1 MMKDDEKD
9 RPSPP
14 VDSTL
19 QEGVK
24 TTSFPDESVDDL
36 MQSLA
41 SAPAQPVDQLLP
53 GTLIDGKVEILRDL
67 GKGGMGKVYL
77 GRDLRLGRK
86 VAVKLIRGNLAAR
99 PGMRERFLK
108 EARVTANLSH
118 PNIVEIHDYGQH
130 EGQPYFV
137 LEHLVGE
144 PLSERRTGRPA
155 APGPVLEVLVRVAR
169 ALRCGHEH
177 VPRIIHR
184 DMKPENVFLCEDGR
198 VKVLDFGLSGLV
210 APGST
215 VPAKAATLSAFEAE
229 PDGTK
234 TTAGT
239 LGYMAPEQWRGEEQD
254 PRVDVWAVGVI
265 LYELL
270 SGRRPYADL
279 EGSEKALKEAVR
291 SDDPVPRIRD
301 TVPGLNAEV
310 AGIVDRCLAKDLGGR
325 FRNAGEL
332 LDALERASAQIG
344 YRGEARGEPYRGLDA
359 FGEEDAG
366 WFFGRESETLAL
378 LRRLDGNPLVALA
391 GASGAGKT
399 SLVRAGLV
407 RQLRERGIRWEILEL
422 RPGPSPLRM
431 LARRMAELTGEKE
444 QDLHDTLRD
453 EPGRLGIA
461 LRETG
466 RKRNAKVLL
475 FVDQGEEVFTLCADG
490 EERRRFL
497 DALLGAADDVH
508 GPVRVILATRSDYV
522 VHFGEHREF
531 LRAMESGMVILG
543 PLGPEGLGEAL
554 RRPAEIKGYGIEAEI
569 VGDVVETLRE
579 QAGGLPLLQLVG
591 QKLWEDRDEERRLL
605 TRGVYEAIG
614 CARGAL
620 SRHADSVLAGL
631 GRERREVARKIL
643 CRLVTPDRT
652 RRAESVTAL
661 LGVADPDT
669 AEEVLGML
677 VARRLLVTHHSG
689 DDAVVELVHESLI
702 EGWGTLRE
710 WLYEDRELAVALE
723 LVRNAMKADAQLR
736 GRPLKQVAAV
746 YEDDPVRFTG
756 DERTFVARSISRERR
771 SFRLRVG
778 AAVGVPT
785 LVAIVALVAIVNIDA
800 AREDALV
807 AGDQARRA
815 EEIAERQSAE
825 IRRQSESIS
834 TALGETNKARLA
846 AEQSRNETMGA
857 LFEAEAAR
865 DDSEVSLRTAR
876 RHLSGAYV
884 FHARELA
891 QKGEWHKART
901 AAHYS
906 MLHHPSDAA
915 RDLLKQASGRPRRVW
930 TAPNGA
936 NVQDFRF
943 MPDGERLV
951 AATSRG
957 LTMWSLRSGRVV
969 WRNPSALVRS
979 VDVTPDGDTIITDG
993 IGPNGILAWG
1003 ADSGRRIRDIE
1014 CGPDA
1019 EIGKVVVSPDGK
1031 LVATIPTAGDEVR
1044 LWRLSDCM
1052 QTQRLE
1058 HPSVEWI
1065 GFGRGGRIL
1074 ASRGN
1079 PGDVIVWNTRSGEK
1093 LRSYEKMAGAAISS
1107 DGRLIFLGLEDET
1120 VRVEG
1125 LDTGVP
1131 LQTFNSEQGVICP
1144 KAVSPAGDQ
1153 MASIR
1158 WGGTVAIWDLADP
1171 VGRPRTIGRYD
1182 IWAVYASM
1190 AFSPGGDLLA
1200 WTDNTG
1206 TLRLWDL
1213 EQGAPIARA
1222 GGLASVTSDVAFSSG
1237 GETFV
1242 SAMGDGA
1249 ITVTETESAKEIVRL
1264 PGHSGGADTVRF
1276 SPDGATLASGGE
1288 DGLIRFWNASGWT
1301 PAGSLPGHRE
1311 GVESIS
1317 WSPDGARLAS
1327 GGEDG
1332 FLRVWDVG
1340 GRKEI
1345 HGVPAHEGSVSV
1357 VEFSP
1362 KGRWLASSGRDDKI
1376 FVWDTTSWEQVAA
1389 LEEPGGGVTDLAF
1402 SPDGTL
1408 LAMAARDG
1416 TVRLIDSYGEEEAVL
1431 GGLLPT
1437 SWGHPDR
1444 ITSVTFSP
1452 DGRRLVAGSEAGRAG
1467 IWELRWCQPY
1477 AVCAGELD
1485 GVPVLSFLESD
1496 GGEVGDVEISPD
1508 GRLLLVAGKGPTSL
1522 WELGRPFGEIAKVT
1536 HENAVDAVDLGPGG
1550 GLVASGSWD
1559 RVVRLWDPATGRR
1572 VDELSVRDCS
1582 VRSLAFSHDGD
1593 RLALLCSD
1601 NAVEL
1606 WDVPGRTRLVRW
1618 LQDDVGGLCLWEGGR
1633 LLAFSP
1639 DDRLLASSTRDRTPS
1654 VRIWD
1659 IETLT
1664 EKRRLLGHGDALESV
1679 AFSPDGRFLASVSH
1693 DSSLRLWD
1701 AKTWEQIEVFTL
1713 DHELY
1718 AVAFDPSG
1726 ERVAVGGKREWITLV
1741 NWRDDGDVRY
1751 IRRCAE
1757 QEFMPTGFLEFSPDG
1772 SLLASGSCAGV
1783 GVTFY
1788 DTTTGDARGD
1798 IAVRDPHGVTNAT
1811 ISPNGRY
1818 LVTTGGFE
1826 LTARAW
1832 DLPLVLGVHDG
1843 AAEARD
1849 AAQYYEGLAMDG
1861 FAFTRET
1868 YSHLIPLA
1876 PGVFDDQGDLECMI
1890 RPRWVGHSEENL
1902 RCRGAPVP

>member
-1 MMKDDEKD
+1 MKDDEKD

-14 VDSTL
+14 IESTSG
-19 QEGVK
+19 EAVR
-24 TTSFPDESVDDL
+24 TTSFPDEGIDDM

-41 SAPAQPVDQLLP
+41 SAPVQPVDLLLP
-53 GTLIDGKVEILRDL
+53 GTVIDGKVEILRDL

-86 VAVKLIRGNLAAR
+86 VAVKLIRGDLAAR

-137 LEHLVGE
+137 LEYLLGE

-155 APGPVLEVLVRVAR
+155 APGPVLEVLVPVAQ

-215 VPAKAATLSAFEAE
+215 VPAKAAALSAFEAA

-270 SGRRPYADL
+270 NGRRPYADL
-279 EGSEKALKEAVR
+279 EGSEKALKDAVR
-291 SDDPVPRIRD
+291 SDDPVPGIRD
-301 TVPGLNAEV
+301 SVPGLNVEV
-310 AGIVDRCLAKDLGGR
+310 AGIVDRCLAKDPGVR

-332 LDALERASAQIG
+332 LDALERAAAQIG
-344 YRGEARGEPYRGLDA
+344 YRGEARGDPYRGLDA
-359 FGEEDAG
+359 FAEEDAG
-366 WFFGRESETLAL
+366 WFFGRESETLSL
-378 LRRLDGNPLVALA
+378 LRKLDDNPLVALA

-399 SLVRAGLV
+399 SLVRAGLG
-407 RQLRERGIRWEILEL
+407 RQLRERGTRWEILEL

-431 LARRMAELTGEKE
+431 LARRMAELTGEEE
-444 QDLHDTLRD
+444 QDLRDRLWD
-453 EPGRLGIA
+453 EPGRLGVT
-461 LRETG
+461 LRATG

-475 FVDQGEEVFTLCADG
+475 FVDQGEEVFTLGADG

-508 GPVRVILATRSDYV
+508 GPVRVIVATRSDYV

-543 PLGPEGLGEAL
+543 PLGPEGFDEAL
-554 RRPAEIKGYGIEAEI
+554 RRPAEIKGYGIEPAVVE
-569 VGDVVETLRE
+569 DVVETLRDR
-579 QAGGLPLLQLVG
+579 AGGLPLLQLVG
-591 QKLWEDRDEERRLL
+591 QKLWEARDRDRRLL
-605 TRGVYEAIG
+605 THGVYDEIG
-614 CARGAL
+614 RARGAL

-631 GRERREVARKIL
+631 GKERRAVAREIL
-643 CRLVTPDRT
+643 CRLVTPERT
-652 RRAESVTAL
+652 RRAEPMTAL
-661 LGVADPDT
+661 LGFADPDT
-669 AEEVLGML
+669 AQEVLGIL
-677 VARRLLVTHHSG
+677 VSRRLLVTHHSE

-702 EGWGTLRE
+702 EGWGTLRG
-710 WLYEDRELAVALE
+710 WLDEDRELAVALE
-723 LVRNAMKADAQLR
+723 LVRNVMKADAQLR

-746 YEDDPVRFTG
+746 YEDDPDRFT
-756 DERTFVARSISRERR
+756 ENEKAFVARSISRERR
-771 SFRLRVG
+771 GFRLRLG
-778 AAVGVPT
+778 AAVMIPS
-785 LVAIVALVAIVNIDA
+785 LVALAALLAVVNIEA
-800 AREDALV
+800 AREDALE
-807 AGDQARRA
+807 AGDEAFRA
-815 EEIAERQSAE
+815 KEIAEQRSAE
-825 IRRQSESIS
+825 IKRQKESVS
-834 TALGETNKARLA
+834 RALEETNESRQ
-846 AEQSRNETMGA
+846 AEKQAWTETQGA

-865 DDSEVSLRTAR
+865 DVSDKSLRTAR

-936 NVQDFRF
+936 NVRDFRF

-957 LTMWSLRSGRVV
+957 LMMWSLRSGRVV

-1044 LWRLSDCM
+1044 LWRLSDCI
-1052 QTQRLE
+1052 QTHRLE

-1079 PGDVIVWNTRSGEK
+1079 PGDVIVWDARSGEK
-1093 LRSYEKMAGAAISS
+1093 LRSYEQMAGAAISS

-1120 VRVEG
+1120 VRVED
-1125 LDTGVP
+1125 LDTGGP
-1131 LQTFNSEQGVICP
+1131 LQTFHSEQGVICP

-1153 MASIR
+1153 
-1158 WGGTVAIWDLADP
+1158 L
-1171 VGRPRTIGRYD
+1171 
-1182 IWAVYASM
+1182 ASM
-1190 AFSPGGDLLA
+1190 GWDGAVAVWDRKDGNGRSRTLGRFELWSVRAPMAYSPRGDLLA
-1200 WTDNTG
+1200 WVDWNG
-1206 TLRLWDL
+1206 TLHLWDL
-1213 EQGAPIARA
+1213 ERSTSIARA
-1222 GGLASVTSDVAFSSG
+1222 GGLANTTYEVTFSPT
-1237 GETFV
+1237 GETFA
-1242 SAMGDGA
+1242 SAGKDGA
-1249 ITVTETESAKEIVRL
+1249 IHVTETTTAKEIVRL
-1264 PGHSGGADTVRF
+1264 PGHPGGADTVRF
-1276 SPDGATLASGGE
+1276 SPDGATLASGGA
-1288 DGLIRFWNASGWT
+1288 DGLIRLWDAPGWA
-1301 PAGSLPGHRE
+1301 PAGSLTGHRE

-1345 HGVPAHEGSVSV
+1345 QAVPVNEASVSV

-1362 KGRWLASSGRDDKI
+1362 NGRWLASSGGDDEI
-1376 FVWDTTSWEQVAA
+1376 FVWDTASWKQVAA

-1402 SPDGTL
+1402 SPDGIL
-1408 LAMAARDG
+1408 LAMAVRDG

-1431 GGLLPT
+1431 GGFLPT
-1437 SWGHPDR
+1437 TWGHPDR

-1452 DGRRLVAGSEAGRAG
+1452 DGRRLVAGSEAGRVG

-1522 WELGRPFGEIAKVT
+1522 WELGRPFGEIARVT
-1536 HENAVDAVDLGPGG
+1536 HENAVDAVDLAPGG

-1559 RVVRLWDPATGRR
+1559 RMVRFWDPATGRR
-1572 VDELSVRDCS
+1572 VDELSVGDCS

-1606 WDVPGRTRLVRW
+1606 WDVPGRTRLARW

-1659 IETLT
+1659 LDTLT

-1726 ERVAVGGKREWITLV
+1726 ERVAVGGKREWITLL
-1741 NWRDDGDVRY
+1741 NWRDDGEVRY
-1751 IRRCAE
+1751 VRRCAE

-1772 SLLASGSCAGV
+1772 SLLASGSCTGA

-1788 DTTTGDARGD
+1788 DTTTGDVRGD
-1798 IAVRDPHGVTNAT
+1798 IAVWDPHGVSNAAF
-1811 ISPNGRY
+1811 SPNGRY
-1818 LVTTGGFE
+1818 LVTAGGFE

-1832 DLPLVLGVHDG
+1832 DLSVVLGVYDG
-1843 AAEARD
+1843 AAEAR
-1849 AAQYYEGLAMDG
+1849 ATAEYYEGLAMDG
-1861 FAFTRET
+1861 FAFSRET
-1868 YSHLIPLA
+1868 YGHLIPLA
-1876 PGVFDDQGDLECMI
+1876 PGVFDHQGDLECMI
-1890 RPRWVGHSEENL
+1890 RPHWMEHSEENL
-1902 RCRGAPVP
+1902 RCRRALVP